1 MFSWGWGGRVGAGG
15 CFEGAGVGTLLKRMK
30 LVPWGELKDSSGSAA
45 GVPSLLAKVAW
56 GGPADSLLALD
67 DLRSRL
73 CLNGIAVEEA
83 TGPAVPLLWEL
94 AQAQQVR
101 CRPEILRFLHEIWCS
116 RAWSRAA
123 GDSPNHALK
132 VEWERS
138 AHRAV
143 CAEAAA
149 AHRLLLDPDTE
160 VAQAARLLVAALEGG

>member
-1 MFSWGWGGRVGAGG
+1 
-15 CFEGAGVGTLLKRMK
+15 
-30 LVPWGELKDSSGSAA
+30 LVSWGELGESSGSAA

-67 DLRSRL
+67 DLRFRL
-73 CLNGIAVEEA
+73 CRDGIAVEEA
-83 TGPAVPLLWEL
+83 TAAAVPLLWEL
-94 AQAQQVR
+94 AQAPQVT

-123 GDSPNHALK
+123 ANSPEYALK

-143 CAEAAA
+143 RAELVAAR
-149 AHRLLLDPDTE
+149 RLLLDPDSE
-160 VAQAARLLVAALEGG
+160 VAQAARLLLTAIDEG